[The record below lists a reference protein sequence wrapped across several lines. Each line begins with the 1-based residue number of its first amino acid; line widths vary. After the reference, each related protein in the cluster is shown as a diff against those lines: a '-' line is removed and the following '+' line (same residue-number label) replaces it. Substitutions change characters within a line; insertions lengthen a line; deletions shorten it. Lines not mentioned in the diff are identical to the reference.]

1 MKKEGM
7 LTLVSLLLFLSV
19 LPFVIT
25 LDVGLC
31 VNAEVSDISPSSI
44 KIGDEFT
51 IGIHIENCGTT
62 LPQNVS
68 FEILSLPAD
77 ISVKEQL
84 IIQIPKIQYANSE
97 RFIVFHMKL
106 DNEAESGAYVI
117 KTRLSYGEEIKMIKD
132 DEILISAIGDE
143 AELSVASV
151 KISPV
156 LPYKGDTVELTLRIE
171 NTGKGTA
178 KSVEIYAD
186 HPFQGLK
193 KSFIGALDANEDGPI
208 VLTFIADKVGEFEI
222 PIIISYK
229 DDFGVNEIQKEI
241 NLTILRK
248 KINWGLIIFII
259 ALIVFAIWGFK
270 NYAKLKRSK
279 NKIIHQLL
287 GGEKDV
293 SSSEEKET
301 QEIKTLGKIVKVR
314 GPKETNE
321 EKKER
326 AKKERRKEE
335 FKKDILKKYKK

>member
-1 MKKEGM
+1 MKKEGI

-19 LPFVIT
+19 LPFVVT
-25 LDVGLC
+25 LNVGLC

-51 IGIHIENCGTT
+51 IGIHIENCGTI

-77 ISVKEQL
+77 ISVKEPL

-106 DNEAESGAYVI
+106 NNEAESGTYVI
-117 KTRLSYGEEIKMIKD
+117 KTRLSSGGEMKMIKD
-132 DEILISAIGDE
+132 NEILINVIGDK

-156 LPYKGDTVELTLRIE
+156 LPYKGDTTELTLRIE

-186 HPFQGLK
+186 HPFQGIK

-229 DDFGVNEIQKEI
+229 DDFGINEIQKEI
-241 NLTILRK
+241 NLTILKK
-248 KINWGLIIFII
+248 KINWGLIIFTIAII
-259 ALIVFAIWGFK
+259 AFAIWGFK
-270 NYAKLKRSK
+270 NYTKLKRSK

-301 QEIKTLGKIVKVR
+301 QIKKVR
-314 GPKETNE
+314 SPKETTQ

-326 AKKERRKEE
+326 EKKERRRKE
-335 FKKDILKKYKK
+335 FKREILKKYKK